1 MNTVITR
8 KNVLNNWNQCKCNE
22 SPKTDICI
30 YLHEKTDIFCCMNIN
45 EIHHQMRI
53 WKQEIISGNLF
64 VFKENCKTKTINRV
78 MYHLLVIQGPGTTV
92 MSKAG
97 MLFDDCFFCVG
108 GWIYLFKHE
117 KNRDDVFN
125 WLNKYNQTVL
135 PKDKDLCCHI
145 CMNEE
150 EQSLLT
156 SCCRHNIC
164 ATCVKKKSKSECPYC
179 RKEFK

>member
-1 MNTVITR
+1 
-8 KNVLNNWNQCKCNE
+8 
-22 SPKTDICI
+22 
-30 YLHEKTDIFCCMNIN
+30 MNIN
-45 EIHHQMRI
+45 EMHHQMRI